1 MVLFLGRTHYGTYY
15 SLFFIT
21 LFKVLCFFSS
31 ILFIKKIC
39 LTRRMVYT
47 SRLGQNCSVVE
58 NITIKRVRLPQG
70 HLKLHR
76 SNETIQA

>member
-1 MVLFLGRTHYGTYY
+1 MAHITHYFLLPYFRY
-15 SLFFIT
+15 CVFLAVPY
-21 LFKVLCFFSS
+21 LL
-31 ILFIKKIC
+31 KKY
-39 LTRRMVYT
+39 LTRRMLYT